1 MKLSSNPFF
10 VLRLPCSSGRREIVS
25 ATEELSFI
33 LDPDVCSSA
42 QNDLINLG
50 KRLTAEIGWFPELD
64 KDAVI
69 QIQERIDSNEELATD
84 DLTQLSRLNAT
95 LYNFSISDE
104 DDPYEIGYAIL
115 DIDEQ
120 YSALDVTEI
129 TAIINNNREV
139 AKIASVQEKDVADEL
154 NKKRDDIRQ
163 IITERLSSFDQESY
177 VELITMLAEKCIAD
191 DDYEDGV
198 VLADVVDQYEVRMQS
213 QLEESTEGITTHIDR
228 IQHLANDEA
237 ISDNIKSLIR
247 RVQKWDKLA
256 QPLQLK
262 SQASGM
268 PHEISENLGRQLRN
282 LALFLHNEKGKTEE
296 ALTLVEAMKDVF
308 AELDGLAD
316 LFDSDSDALNDLIQ
330 GEEEAKAILAEMDAV
345 QKQAESLK
353 TYATTSSVNS
363 FIERVKKLDVRL
375 KSIDL
380 DPETRTKVRENLCYM
395 ARATAIELH
404 NTKQKT
410 SEALTIA
417 RALATEFSDMPSLR
431 LKLNEDVTTLN
442 QQWLLSMSRNV
453 PSRSYSAPSKS
464 SSSNPGC
471 LIGIVIFIV
480 IAIIIAATSG
490 GGSSSSKSSTNTSKP
505 SSSYSQSANSGSTT
519 SSYTV
524 TLNKSSGSGGTS
536 SVTVK
541 NGSSMPYATAPSR
554 SGYVFKGYYSS
565 SNGSGTKY
573 YDANMNSVHNWDK
586 SSGGT
591 LYAYWEKQQESKFTT
606 SAASGDPVYID
617 IVSIFPEIGIYT
629 QGSSNYSEFVC
640 RCKTSAGTTVWVYM
654 TCSEYKSNFDSSAS
668 TSIFNSYADEKTF
681 SSKRIHGTAK
691 KAENI
696 MSGLSSDTG
705 TMVIDFSSV
714 N

>member
-25 ATEELSFI
+25 AAEELSFI

-69 QIQERIDSNEELATD
+69 QIQERIESNEELATD

-296 ALTLVEAMKDVF
+296 ALTLVDAMKDVF
-308 AELDGLAD
+308 AELDGLAE

-330 GEEEAKAILAEMDAV
+330 GEEEAKAVLSELDAI
-345 QKQAESLK
+345 QKQGESLK
-353 TYATTSSVNS
+353 TFSTTTSVNA
-363 FIERVKKLDVRL
+363 FVDRVKKLDKKL
-375 KSIDL
+375 KTINL
-380 DPETRTKVRENLCYM
+380 DAETRKKVRENLCYM
-395 ARATAIELH
+395 ARSIAIDLH
-404 NTKQKT
+404 NTRQKT
-410 SEALTIA
+410 SDALTIA
-417 RALATEFSDMPSLR
+417 RALASEFSDMPSLA
-431 LKLNEDVTTLN
+431 LKLNQDVATLN
-442 QQWLLSMSRNV
+442 QQLVLSLGRNV
-453 PSRSYSAPSKS
+453 PSRSYSTPSRS
-464 SSSNPGC
+464 SSNSSNPGC
-471 LIGIVIFIV
+471 LIAIAIIVV
-480 IAIIIAATSG
+480 IIIIAAIAG
-490 GGSSSSKSSTNTSKP
+490 GGNSSSSKSSTTTSKP
-505 SSSYSQSANSGSTT
+505 SSSYSQNSGNTGNNSSSYGGNNSSSNKSSTT
-519 SSYTV
+519 TPTSNTITLSKSNFETYFNLTTDAEFIDNKVTISYSISPKSSTYSKESDSSDKIEVEIGAVVSMLQYYYGEPDYNKKYTV
-524 TLNKSSGSGGTS
+524 TLNKSQNYTASGSFSLT
-536 SVTVK
+536 
-541 NGSSMPYATAPSR
+541 
-554 SGYVFKGYYSS
+554 YSS
-565 SNGSGTKY
+565 
-573 YDANMNSVHNWDK
+573 
-586 SSGGT
+586 
-591 LYAYWEKQQESKFTT
+591 F
-606 SAASGDPVYID
+606 
-617 IVSIFPEIGIYT
+617 
-629 QGSSNYSEFVC
+629 
-640 RCKTSAGTTVWVYM
+640 
-654 TCSEYKSNFDSSAS
+654 
-668 TSIFNSYADEKTF
+668 
-681 SSKRIHGTAK
+681 
-691 KAENI
+691 
-696 MSGLSSDTG
+696 SDTVYWQADVTSCSG
-705 TMVIDFSSV
+705 KIGK
-714 N
+714 

>member
-25 ATEELSFI
+25 AAEELSFI

-330 GEEEAKAILAEMDAV
+330 GEEEAQAILAEMDAV

-363 FIERVKKLDVRL
+363 FIEQVKKLDVRL

-380 DPETRTKVRENLCYM
+380 DPETRTKVRE
-395 ARATAIELH
+395 
-404 NTKQKT
+404 
-410 SEALTIA
+410 
-417 RALATEFSDMPSLR
+417 
-431 LKLNEDVTTLN
+431 TL
-442 QQWLLSMSRNV
+442 L
-453 PSRSYSAPSKS
+453 Y
-464 SSSNPGC
+464 
-471 LIGIVIFIV
+471 
-480 IAIIIAATSG
+480 
-490 GGSSSSKSSTNTSKP
+490 
-505 SSSYSQSANSGSTT
+505 
-519 SSYTV
+519 
-524 TLNKSSGSGGTS
+524 GTS
-536 SVTVK
+536 HRDR
-541 NGSSMPYATAPSR
+541 TA
-554 SGYVFKGYYSS
+554 
-565 SNGSGTKY
+565 
-573 YDANMNSVHNWDK
+573 
-586 SSGGT
+586 
-591 LYAYWEKQQESKFTT
+591 
-606 SAASGDPVYID
+606 
-617 IVSIFPEIGIYT
+617 
-629 QGSSNYSEFVC
+629 
-640 RCKTSAGTTVWVYM
+640 
-654 TCSEYKSNFDSSAS
+654 
-668 TSIFNSYADEKTF
+668 
-681 SSKRIHGTAK
+681 
-691 KAENI
+691 
-696 MSGLSSDTG
+696 
-705 TMVIDFSSV
+705 
-714 N
+714 